1 MIVPI
6 LSVHCQEATA
16 KDLRS
21 MYNVGTLAR
30 MKRRKPESLRKQA
43 TIQIR
48 VSQEHKRI
56 LAEAA
61 QRAGLDLS
69 TWLRLLGLR
78 EAGQIQGLDRKR

>member
-1 MIVPI
+1 MVLPP
-6 LSVHCQEATA
+6 
-16 KDLRS
+16 R
-21 MYNVGTLAR
+21 YNVGTLAVR

-78 EAGQIQGLDRKR
+78 EAGEIQGPDRSAPLVPRFRK